1 VKTLDDLTRLRNE
14 YENRKQRFVSKD
26 IYSWFNQ
33 AQLFALQQRQRAV
46 LSSLK
51 KYGFNDLSDLKI
63 LEMGSGCGGV
73 LTEFLAFGATPG
85 YLFGIDLL
93 ADRLVDAHQR
103 LPASGL
109 ANANGQFLP
118 FPAGAFDLV
127 MQFTAISSVL
137 DPVMRHQICLDML
150 RVLRPGGIILSYDFW
165 LNPTN
170 PQTHGIRPN
179 EIRRLFPGCRFEFHR
194 ITLAP
199 PLTRKLV
206 KVSWALCL
214 ILEKLKIFNSHYL
227 VIISSKDRH
236 NDR

>member
-1 VKTLDDLTRLRNE
+1 VKTLDDLTRLRRE
-14 YENRKQRFVSKD
+14 YENRKHRFAKKD

-51 KYGFNDLSDLKI
+51 RYGFNDLSGLKI
-63 LEMGSGCGGV
+63 LEMGSGRGGV
-73 LTEFLAFGATPG
+73 LTEFLGFGATPG

-109 ANANGQFLP
+109 ANADGQFLP
-118 FPAGAFDLV
+118 FPAATFDLV

-137 DPVMRHQICLDML
+137 DPVMRQNICLDML
-150 RVLRPGGIILSYDFW
+150 RVLRPGGIILSYDFL

-170 PQTHGIRPN
+170 PQTHGIRRN

-199 PLTRKLV
+199 PLTRRLV
-206 KVSWALCL
+206 KVSWSLCL
-214 ILEKLKIFNSHYL
+214 ILEKLKILNSHYL
-227 VIISSKDRH
+227 VVVSSKEYEQ
-236 NDR
+236 